1 MISLGLNGFS
11 GADHDAGAA
20 LVIDGQVV
28 AAVEEE
34 RLNRRRH
41 APGAQPALAVPEVL
55 GIAGIEPGDID
66 VVCHGWRPEALGLGL
81 TEQAEAERIRAFLAG
96 IGVALRPGTPV
107 TFMDHHLAHFWSG
120 VAFLPPGV
128 DRSAIDGLVVDG
140 AGESTA
146 GALFRLRDGAVEKV
160 WNLGVAGSLGLLYEA
175 ATAAIGMR
183 RGDEGKTMGLASYG
197 RWQTMDKVAVP
208 VDDRFAGP
216 IPSLGRRDE
225 IAQHHRALL
234 RQMRSVVPVNA
245 SFNRRADLAL
255 GVQSAVESQIM
266 SFLAELTDPGTALVM
281 AGGVALNCAVN
292 ATVARWCAERGMAL
306 TIPPPAN
313 DGGIAIGAAVG
324 SSADPGAC
332 TATDAFLGRGY
343 GRGEIADRLAA
354 LGAKVTDLSPSEL
367 AAGLLE
373 RDELCGWFEGR
384 AETGPRAL
392 GKRAIL
398 ARTDS
403 IRLRDRLNVVKGR
416 ESWRPLAPSVLP
428 DEFQASFRGA
438 PSPYM
443 LITCDAAP
451 TAMRPLA
458 GVVHVDNT
466 ARPQVVDGDLAG
478 GPYAALLNEMRRHT
492 GHAVVTCTSFNPAGQ
507 PIVYTPEDAYH
518 AAVAMG
524 LDLLAGDGWGVRLNA
539 G

>member
-1 MISLGLNGFS
+1 VISLGLNGFS

-20 LVIDGQVV
+20 LVMDGRVV

-41 APGAQPALAVPEVL
+41 APGDEPTLAVPEVL
-55 GIAGIEPGDID
+55 SIAGIEPGDID

-81 TEQAEAERIRAFLAG
+81 TEGAEAERIRAFLAG
-96 IGVALRPGTPV
+96 IGVPLRPDTPV
-107 TFMDHHLAHFWSG
+107 VFMDHHLAHFWSG

-128 DRSAIDGLVVDG
+128 DRSAVDGLIVDG

-160 WNLGVAGSLGLLYEA
+160 WNLGVPGSLGLLYEA

-197 RWQTMDKVAVP
+197 RWQTMDKVPVP
-208 VDDRFAGP
+208 ADDRYPGP

-225 IAQHHRALL
+225 IARHHRALL
-234 RQMRSVVPVNA
+234 RQMRSIVPANA

-255 GVQSAVESQIM
+255 GVQSSVESQIM
-266 SFLAELTDPGTALVM
+266 SYLGELSEPATALVM
-281 AGGVALNCAVN
+281 AGGVALNCTIN
-292 ATVARWCAERGMAL
+292 ATVAQWCDQRGIAL

-324 SSADPGAC
+324 VAPDPAAC
-332 TATDAFLGRGY
+332 TAADAFLGREY
-343 GRGEIADRLAA
+343 RPAQIADRLAA
-354 LGAKVTDLSPSEL
+354 LGARVSEL
-367 AAGLLE
+367 DPADLVAGLLE

-384 AETGPRAL
+384 AEIGPRAL

-398 ARTDS
+398 ARADS
-403 IRLRDRLNVVKGR
+403 PRLRDRLNVVKGR

-428 DEFQASFRGA
+428 DEFRVSFRGA

-443 LITCDAAP
+443 LITCEAAP
-451 TAMRPLA
+451 TAMRPLG

-478 GPYAALLNEMRRHT
+478 GPYAALLEQMRRST
-492 GHAVVTCTSFNPAGQ
+492 GHAAITCTSFNPGGL

-524 LDLLAGDGWGVRLNA
+524 LDVLAGDGWAVRLSA